1 MKKILEFLKDYFLVE
16 TKLNKEFNFNDSELK
31 QKIEFMQT
39 QEEIKKEE
47 KIKMINY
54 LNNTSLEESNEF
66 LENQDNLS
74 QQEQIDLEDDL
85 NNISQEELIKLRD
98 ELSNMLKDVNEIL
111 KERFNLDNFALAS
124 KQANATAAEQNY
136 IIEHLNSQISD
147 SSYNLLD
154 LNNFI
159 NIFKELIFS
168 LNFALAWQQPSAATE
183 QSIVVIHIFGAL
195 TILFLIFSILTIL
208 YINFLIEYFD
218 INNKYPKL
226 KKIIDY
232 KLKFSRYFIIFNITL
247 ILSVILVELFI
258 DLNYLGI
265 I

>member
-147 SSYNLLD
+147 PSYNLLD
-154 LNNFI
+154 LNNFF
-159 NIFKELIFS
+159 NIFKELILS
-168 LNFALAWQQPSAATE
+168 LNFFVATE
-183 QSIVVIHIFGAL
+183 ESIVVIHIFGGL

-208 YINFLIEYFD
+208 YINFLIGYFD